1 LRTFATLSPI
11 PGLRTWLDELG
22 ETIPAELRATVA
34 VRGWH
39 RDDAL
44 AARVRE
50 PLIRLAARYL
60 LEAKRGDGAPRDS
73 VARFHVGNGATI
85 DRMCFLADPSEQGMR
100 QSYGVMTS
108 YRYVLDRIAD
118 NQVAYALDRRV
129 DASNAL
135 RTLSAEAPIE
145 GVVPELT
152 RPQRVVA
159 ALRRLGTW
167 GIRLRTKEVRTKEA

>member
-1 LRTFATLSPI
+1 
-11 PGLRTWLDELG
+11 
-22 ETIPAELRATVA
+22 
-34 VRGWH
+34 
-39 RDDAL
+39 
-44 AARVRE
+44 
-50 PLIRLAARYL
+50 
-60 LEAKRGDGAPRDS
+60 
-73 VARFHVGNGATI
+73 
-85 DRMCFLADPSEQGMR
+85 MR